1 MERNFYKLLNNSNF
15 GIDCGSN
22 IDNRILEL
30 IYDEISEIAYIKTS
44 DNIFLTTRNTF
55 HFQRQT

>member
-22 IDNRILEL
+22 IDTEGGKHNDAR
-30 IYDEISEIAYIKTS
+30 S
-44 DNIFLTTRNTF
+44 
-55 HFQRQT
+55 